1 MRSLK
6 ILKKRRHLECTGH
19 HQCFMGKLS
28 IWLSAALMQTAHI
41 ASIMLA
47 LNAGKKIE
55 LSGSSRWR
63 RCPYILLANDVGKS
77 PFGLS

>member
-1 MRSLK
+1 
-6 ILKKRRHLECTGH
+6 
-19 HQCFMGKLS
+19 
-28 IWLSAALMQTAHI
+28 MQTAHI

-63 RCPYILLANDVGKS
+63 RCPYILLANNASKVFPDLAPFEDV
-77 PFGLS
+77 PALSREKEAAYAFRGGRSGNLGRAA